1 MTTNVPAPTF
11 GPAGFI
17 APAESDILAGAMAD
31 INAAFGGDLN
41 PSLSTPQGQLSTSL
55 AAIIGDCNNQFLAL
69 ANGVDPAYAAGRM
82 QDAIGRIYFIE
93 RNPAQAT
100 VVPVQCSGAAG
111 VVIPA
116 GSLIPDASGN
126 LYASL
131 GAATIGAGGTVS
143 TEFAC
148 TVTGPIAC
156 PAGAISGAPY
166 KALNGWD
173 SATNLTD
180 GTVGNVVESRADFEF
195 RRRASVALNAHGSV
209 PAIKAAVLSIAGV
222 LDAYVIDNP
231 TGSSVNFGSTSK
243 AVASHA
249 VYVAVVG
256 GADTDIANAIWNKK
270 DIGCDMVGS
279 TTVTITDS
287 VNYSYPYPSYTIKF
301 QRPSNLA
308 VKFSVSIVNS
318 TALPA
323 DITTR
328 IKNAITSAFVG
339 GDGQPRARIDAT
351 IFASRFYS
359 AVAAVGPFVQILSVL
374 VGTSSP
380 TLTSVAVGVD
390 QAPTVALSDITVT
403 LV

>member
-11 GPAGFI
+11 GAAGFI

-31 INAAFGGDLN
+31 MQAAFGGDLN
-41 PSLSTPQGQLSTSL
+41 PSLDTPQGQLATSL
-55 AAIIGDCNNQFLAL
+55 AAVVGDCNNQFLAL
-69 ANGVDPAYAAGRM
+69 ANGIDPAYAAGRM

-93 RNPAQAT
+93 RNPAQPTA
-100 VVPVQCSGAAG
+100 VMVQCSGASG
-111 VVIPA
+111 TVIPA
-116 GSLIPDASGN
+116 GSLVADASGN
-126 LYASL
+126 LYASS
-131 GAATIGAGGTVS
+131 GAATIVAGGTV
-143 TEFAC
+143 TTQFEC
-148 TVTGPIAC
+148 TATGPIAC
-156 PAGAISGAPY
+156 PAGAISGSPY

-173 SATNLTD
+173 SATNLVD
-180 GTVGNVVESRADFEF
+180 GVIGNVVESRADFEF

-209 PAIKAAVLSIAGV
+209 PAIKAAVLSVSGV

-231 TGSSVNFGSTSK
+231 TGASVNVGSTSK
-243 AVASHA
+243 AIAAHA

-256 GADTDIANAIWNKK
+256 GADADIANAIWTKK
-270 DIGCDMVGS
+270 DLGCDMVGS
-279 TTVTITDS
+279 TTVTVTDS

-308 VKFSVSIVNS
+308 IKFAVSIVNS
-318 TALPA
+318 ASLPA
-323 DITTR
+323 DITTQ
-328 IKNAITSAFVG
+328 IKAAIASAFVG
-339 GDGQPRARIDAT
+339 GDGQPRARIGAT

-380 TLTSVAVGVD
+380 TLTSVSVGID